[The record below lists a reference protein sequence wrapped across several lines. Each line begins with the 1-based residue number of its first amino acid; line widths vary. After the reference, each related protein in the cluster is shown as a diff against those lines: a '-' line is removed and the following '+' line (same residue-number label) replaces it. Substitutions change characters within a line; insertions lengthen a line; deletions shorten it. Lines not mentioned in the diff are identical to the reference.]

1 MEHAK
6 ALNNRRS
13 ILYRQKKQQQL
24 QQQTLDKR
32 EKEEMDLASVDYVE
46 KVINAYMGEHN
57 SCCAKPLKIERIQN
71 TAQGLYYSKLKERE
85 LEIVANG
92 VIGRTKLPEKA
103 VNQRKN
109 QKKNQR
115 RTKRRTKEEL
125 KEV

>member
-1 MEHAK
+1 
-6 ALNNRRS
+6 
-13 ILYRQKKQQQL
+13 
-24 QQQTLDKR
+24 
-32 EKEEMDLASVDYVE
+32 MDLASVDYVE

-92 VIGRTKLPEKA
+92 VIERTKLPEKA

-115 RTKRRTKEEL
+115 RTKRSIAIRRLGETSSEFDISKVVL
-125 KEV
+125 IGKYDILLN